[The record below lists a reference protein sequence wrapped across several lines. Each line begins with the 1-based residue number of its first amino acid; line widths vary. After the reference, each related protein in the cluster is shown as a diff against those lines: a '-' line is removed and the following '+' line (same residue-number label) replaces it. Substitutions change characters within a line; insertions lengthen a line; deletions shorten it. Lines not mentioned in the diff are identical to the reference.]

1 MNTILVFDVETT
13 GLLPKNPHDPYP
25 SVLQLSYL
33 LYDIPTKTII
43 EEKNAFIRVPES
55 TVITPFVTELTG
67 ITREKVD
74 TEGIDIREALADFY
88 EIYKKADALV
98 AHNMNFDLTVLQA
111 ESKKYYTELGEAIRQ
126 DKKPMYCTMQE
137 SIDICK
143 LERFNKYG
151 PYYKFPKL
159 AELYGLYFCVVPE
172 NLHDARVDV
181 LCCLRCFLYMK
192 FEYTIH
198 TDDFAKL
205 ILSINNN

>member
-33 LYDIPTKTII
+33 LYDIPTKTIL

-88 EIYKKADALV
+88 ETYKKADALV
-98 AHNMNFDLTVLQA
+98 AHNMNFDLTLLYS
-111 ESKKYYTELGEAIRQ
+111 ESKKYYPELGETIRQ

-137 SIDICK
+137 GINICK
-143 LERFNKYG
+143 LQRFNKYG
-151 PYYKFPKL
+151 PYYKFPTL

-205 ILSINNN
+205 TLSINNN